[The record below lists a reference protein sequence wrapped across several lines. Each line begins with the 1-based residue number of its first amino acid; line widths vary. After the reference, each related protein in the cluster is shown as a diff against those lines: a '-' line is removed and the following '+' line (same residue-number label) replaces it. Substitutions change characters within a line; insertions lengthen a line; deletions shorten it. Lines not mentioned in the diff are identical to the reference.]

1 MNDLTPWLVREFEV
15 NAEDKGRNRDGKW
28 KKVNGIRPGGKNVGA
43 LLHTMPKTS
52 TEIDNNGKDDRERE
66 REPFGWLGAWEMVAR
81 LIHHQQQ
88 QQKYSIFGI
97 LLFLTSL
104 YT

>member
-1 MNDLTPWLVREFEV
+1 MNDLTPWVVREIEV

-66 REPFGWLGAWEMVAR
+66 NR
-81 LIHHQQQ
+81 LDD
-88 QQKYSIFGI
+88 
-97 LLFLTSL
+97 
-104 YT
+104 